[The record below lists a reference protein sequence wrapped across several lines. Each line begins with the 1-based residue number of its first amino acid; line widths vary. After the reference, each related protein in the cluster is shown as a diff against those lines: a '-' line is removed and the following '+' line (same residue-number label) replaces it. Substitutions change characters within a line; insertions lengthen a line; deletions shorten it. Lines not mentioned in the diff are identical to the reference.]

1 MSVVRETLK
10 VNDGFSIEVDVIYE
24 NGEKYVQEKTIWA
37 SSDGERRPWY
47 GDASYFDS
55 IGGGLEIPTE
65 PFDDGRY
72 GPRKT
77 KAAELYKMEYM
88 NALSYQISQEYYFDY
103 LYEDDEDCIKLWNLW
118 YDVNVEKLVSTW
130 KRRYNNFKMEWYHL
144 SSGPTIFSGS
154 HEVYHT
160 DTVLD
165 NECFISNDEN
175 VLFPFKLT
183 LDGNRSFIHFD
194 VFLFLL
200 YLKFPQYKT
209 DIMRF
214 LKYQPVCT
222 KTSDEL
228 FMYNLKQ
235 TNKDLLKQ
243 LNEANHKLST
253 MNELEIKLKAHE
265 ETLSK
270 QSSEIEELKKQVQDK
285 ENALMNSN
293 KEIDALNG
301 TVDIKE
307 KRIEELSRVEDENK
321 AISNELSSIKESL
334 ENEKLKTTQWKSKYI
349 QLKEIIVDHA
359 QRTLKDLG
367 DD

>member
-1 MSVVRETLK
+1 M
-10 VNDGFSIEVDVIYE
+10 NDKD
-24 NGEKYVQEKTIWA
+24 
-37 SSDGERRPWY
+37 
-47 GDASYFDS
+47 
-55 IGGGLEIPTE
+55 
-65 PFDDGRY
+65 
-72 GPRKT
+72 
-77 KAAELYKMEYM
+77 
-88 NALSYQISQEYYFDY
+88 
-103 LYEDDEDCIKLWNLW
+103 
-118 YDVNVEKLVSTW
+118 
-130 KRRYNNFKMEWYHL
+130 
-144 SSGPTIFSGS
+144 
-154 HEVYHT
+154 
-160 DTVLD
+160 
-165 NECFISNDEN
+165 
-175 VLFPFKLT
+175 
-183 LDGNRSFIHFD
+183 SFIHFD

-228 FMYNLKQ
+228 FIYNLKQ

-265 ETLSK
+265 ETVSK

-285 ENALMNSN
+285 ENALINSN
-293 KEIDALNG
+293 KEIDVLNE
-301 TVDIKE
+301 TIDLKE
-307 KRIEELSRVEDENK
+307 KRIEELSKVDDENK

-334 ENEKLKTTQWKSKYI
+334 ENEKLKASQWKSKYI
-349 QLKEIIVDHA
+349 QLKEIIVEHA